1 MYGLRLFD
9 IAYKSY
15 DGRIWL
21 DSMEILPKNDMK
33 SLFLK
38 STNGLLQTIEKMSI
52 SNAISMTFYCLG
64 FIMADKRIQ
73 SMFMTEYGSAN
84 TVSGIKMSPFTSV
97 YK

>member
-1 MYGLRLFD
+1 MLYV
-9 IAYKSY
+9 
-15 DGRIWL
+15 
-21 DSMEILPKNDMK
+21 
-33 SLFLK
+33 
-38 STNGLLQTIEKMSI
+38 
-52 SNAISMTFYCLG
+52 SMTFYCLG